1 MIPHTEHLKDFL
13 ELDTQ
18 GYVVADETG
27 KTSQD
32 GFFVAGD
39 VRTKHLRQVITAVAD
54 CANAAVSASEYIRQL

>member
-32 GFFVAGD
+32 GIFCG
-39 VRTKHLRQVITAVAD
+39 R
-54 CANAAVSASEYIRQL
+54 